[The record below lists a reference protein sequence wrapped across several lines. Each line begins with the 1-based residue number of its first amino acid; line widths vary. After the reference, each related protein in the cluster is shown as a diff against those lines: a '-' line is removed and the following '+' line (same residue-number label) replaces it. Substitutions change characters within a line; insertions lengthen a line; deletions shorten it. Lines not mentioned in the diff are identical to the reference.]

1 VRRLVLLMVLM
12 AAGCADDVPLGSH
25 LERTRVLAVAIAPG
39 ADPTRASARPG
50 EEATLSTLVA
60 SPGTP
65 PATRWHVEIC
75 AGDAAGA
82 CAGAPFA
89 TADGEGS
96 PALTFVVPAGAATLH
111 ASGHL
116 APEGEPDTDF
126 ELTLPVE
133 SATSEAAMNHHPQ
146 MGEVEAPAGCV
157 APGGP
162 DVILSV
168 TTSASDREAYLR
180 ADGTSAREGLRL
192 SFFTSA
198 GELAR
203 QFAVVA
209 PDDPDDAPV
218 VTMKWTPPAAK
229 DVPAAGLDVHLVVVE
244 RDLRGGVDFSERT
257 LCVAPGKAE

>member
-1 VRRLVLLMVLM
+1 VRALAVLTLFLG
-12 AAGCADDVPLGSH
+12 AGCADEVPLGSH
-25 LERTRVLAVAIAPG
+25 LERTRVLAVAIAPTS
-39 ADPTRASARPG
+39 DPTRAWARPG

-65 PATRWHVEIC
+65 PATRWHVEVC
-75 AGDAAGA
+75 AGDAAGV
-82 CAGAPFA
+82 CGGAPFA
-89 TADGEGS
+89 AADGEGS

-111 ASGHL
+111 ATGHL
-116 APEGEPDTDF
+116 APQGEPDTDF

-133 SATSEAAMNHHPQ
+133 RAASEAAMNHHPQ
-146 MGEVEAPAGCV
+146 MGEVETPSGCV
-157 APGGP
+157 AAGGP
-162 DVILSV
+162 DVELRV
-168 TTSASDREAYLR
+168 TTRASDREGYVR

-218 VTMKWTPPAAK
+218 VTMKWTPPGPV

-257 LCVAPGKAE
+257 LCVSGKAE